1 MNNFIFGAMT
11 TKYVESFPEDIFE
24 SDKIRAIIDYQFEK
38 KTKWYFELQLM
49 WFGLIYLIPIF
60 IVIFGN
66 PSRTVLLIAIN
77 ISCLGELGMY
87 LIEVMAM
94 KVEGL
99 RSYFSN
105 HWNYIDQ
112 LNLILFQAFYVTA
125 LINSDKPETDEKELP
140 SYLKLIYGSIIFI
153 SWFKLTWF

>member
-1 MNNFIFGAMT
+1 
-11 TKYVESFPEDIFE
+11 
-24 SDKIRAIIDYQFEK
+24 
-38 KTKWYFELQLM
+38 
-49 WFGLIYLIPIF
+49 
-60 IVIFGN
+60 
-66 PSRTVLLIAIN
+66 
-77 ISCLGELGMY
+77 MY

-105 HWNYIDQ
+105 HWNYVDQ
-112 LNLILFQAFYVTA
+112 INLLLFQAFYVTA
-125 LINSDKPETDEKELP
+125 LINSDKPETDDKELP